1 MLEIFQLLFGL
12 VILLIGGEFLV
23 RGAITF
29 AKSLKVSPLIIGLTV
44 VSFGTSAP
52 ELLVSLQAALNGSP
66 DLAIGNVIGSNIA
79 NLALV
84 LGLTVLILPMVVD
97 KSSLFLNWLV
107 MIVATLLFYVFSIT
121 NQKIV
126 FWEGL
131 ILFSSLLVY
140 LLYFFFNSSAT
151 ASHSEIDDNKNDKIW
166 LALIYFISGS
176 VGLYFGAK
184 ILVSSAEIIA
194 IDVLGISEAVVGST
208 IVAFG
213 TSLPELVASSVAA
226 FRKQPGIS
234 IGNLIGSNIFNLLA
248 VIGITSIITPV
259 SVYETFLQ
267 FDFYWL
273 IIISIIIGPVLMLF
287 KKVGRIVGFFLLLF
301 YIAYIL
307 LVL

>member
-1 MLEIFQLLFGL
+1 MSEIFQLLFGL

-23 RGAITF
+23 RGSITF
-29 AKSLKVSPLIIGLTV
+29 AKFLKVSPLVIGLTV

-66 DLAIGNVIGSNIA
+66 DLAVGNIIGSNIA

-97 KSSLFLNWLV
+97 KSSLFFNWLV
-107 MIVATLLFYVFSIT
+107 MIMATLLFCVFSIT

-140 LLYFFFNSSAT
+140 LLYFFFNSNKIV
-151 ASHSEIDDNKNDKIW
+151 SHSDIDTNKSNKIW
-166 LALIYFISGS
+166 LALIYFVSGS
-176 VGLYFGAK
+176 VGLYYGAK
-184 ILVSSAEIIA
+184 VLVSSAEIIA

-213 TSLPELVASSVAA
+213 TSLPELVASCVAA
-226 FRKQPGIS
+226 FKKQSGIS

-248 VIGITSIITPV
+248 VIGVTSIITPV
-259 SVYETFLQ
+259 SVYESFIQ

-273 IIISIIIGPVLMLF
+273 IIISIIIGPVLLFF
-287 KKVGRIVGFFLLLF
+287 KKVGRVIGSFLVLF

-307 LVL
+307 FLL

>member
-44 VSFGTSAP
+44 VLFGTSAP

-131 ILFSSLLVY
+131 ILFSSLIVY

-166 LALIYFISGS
+166 IALIYFISGS

-287 KKVGRIVGFFLLLF
+287 KKVGRIIGFFLLLF

>member
-131 ILFSSLLVY
+131 ILFSSLIVY

-166 LALIYFISGS
+166 IALIYFISGS

-213 TSLPELVASSVAA
+213 TSLPELVSSSVAA

-287 KKVGRIVGFFLLLF
+287 KKVGRIIGFFLLLF

>member
-1 MLEIFQLLFGL
+1 MSEIFQLLFGL

-23 RGAITF
+23 RGSITF
-29 AKSLKVSPLIIGLTV
+29 AKFLKVSPLVIGLTV

-66 DLAIGNVIGSNIA
+66 DLAVGNIIGSNIA

-97 KSSLFLNWLV
+97 KSSLFFNWLV
-107 MIVATLLFYVFSIT
+107 MIMATLLFCVFSIT

-140 LLYFFFNSSAT
+140 LLYFFFNSNKIV
-151 ASHSEIDDNKNDKIW
+151 SHSDIDTNKNNKIW
-166 LALIYFISGS
+166 LALIYFVSGS
-176 VGLYFGAK
+176 AGLYYGAK
-184 ILVSSAEIIA
+184 VLVSSAEIIA

-213 TSLPELVASSVAA
+213 TSLPELVASCVAA
-226 FRKQPGIS
+226 FKKQSGIS

-248 VIGITSIITPV
+248 VIGVTSIITPV
-259 SVYETFLQ
+259 SVYESFIQ

-273 IIISIIIGPVLMLF
+273 IIISIIIGPVLLFF
-287 KKVGRIVGFFLLLF
+287 KKVGRVIGSFLVLF

-307 LVL
+307 FLL

>member
-44 VSFGTSAP
+44 VLFGTSAP

-131 ILFSSLLVY
+131 ILFSSLIVY

-166 LALIYFISGS
+166 IALIYFISGS

-213 TSLPELVASSVAA
+213 TSLPELVSSSVAA

-287 KKVGRIVGFFLLLF
+287 KKVGRIIGFFLLLF

>member
-23 RGAITF
+23 RGAINF
-29 AKSLKVSPLIIGLTV
+29 AKSLKVSPLVIGLTV

-107 MIVATLLFYVFSIT
+107 MIIATLLFYVFSIT
-121 NQKIV
+121 NQEIV

-131 ILFSSLLVY
+131 ILFSALLVY
-140 LLYFFFNSSAT
+140 LLYFFFNSSKIE
-151 ASHSEIDDNKNDKIW
+151 SHSEIDDNKNDKLW

-176 VGLYFGAK
+176 VGLYYGAK
-184 ILVSSAEIIA
+184 VLVSSAEIIA

-213 TSLPELVASSVAA
+213 TSLPELVASCVAA
-226 FRKQPGIS
+226 FRKQSGIS

-273 IIISIIIGPVLMLF
+273 IIISIIIGPILMLF
-287 KKVGRIVGFFLLLF
+287 KKVGRIIGFFLLLF

>member
-1 MLEIFQLLFGL
+1 

-131 ILFSSLLVY
+131 ILFSSLIVY

-166 LALIYFISGS
+166 IALIYFISGS

-194 IDVLGISEAVVGST
+194 IDVLGIS
-208 IVAFG
+208 
-213 TSLPELVASSVAA
+213 
-226 FRKQPGIS
+226 
-234 IGNLIGSNIFNLLA
+234 
-248 VIGITSIITPV
+248 
-259 SVYETFLQ
+259 
-267 FDFYWL
+267 
-273 IIISIIIGPVLMLF
+273 
-287 KKVGRIVGFFLLLF
+287 
-301 YIAYIL
+301 
-307 LVL
+307 

>member
-1 MLEIFQLLFGL
+1 M
-12 VILLIGGEFLV
+12 ILLIGGEFLV

-44 VSFGTSAP
+44 VLFGTSAP

-131 ILFSSLLVY
+131 ILFSSLIVY

-166 LALIYFISGS
+166 IALIYFISGS

-213 TSLPELVASSVAA
+213 TSLPELVSSSVAA

-287 KKVGRIVGFFLLLF
+287 KKVGRIIGFFLLLF

>member
-131 ILFSSLLVY
+131 ILFSSLIVY

-166 LALIYFISGS
+166 IALIYFISGS

-287 KKVGRIVGFFLLLF
+287 KKVGRIIGFFLLLF

>member
-23 RGAITF
+23 RGAINF
-29 AKSLKVSPLIIGLTV
+29 AKSLKVSPLVIGLTV

-107 MIVATLLFYVFSIT
+107 MIIATLLFYVFSIT
-121 NQKIV
+121 NQEIV

-131 ILFSSLLVY
+131 ILFSALLVY
-140 LLYFFFNSSAT
+140 LLYFFFNSSKIE
-151 ASHSEIDDNKNDKIW
+151 SHSEIDDNKNDKLW

-176 VGLYFGAK
+176 VGLYYGAK
-184 ILVSSAEIIA
+184 VLVSSAEIIA

-213 TSLPELVASSVAA
+213 TSLPELVASCVAA
-226 FRKQPGIS
+226 FRKQSGIS

-273 IIISIIIGPVLMLF
+273 II
-287 KKVGRIVGFFLLLF
+287 
-301 YIAYIL
+301 
-307 LVL
+307 